1 MHRPGQ
7 PKSSTQSNNQVDKTP
22 SREAQTISTVQPVS
36 LSPSPGFDWL
46 ALGIVILI
54 AAFFA
59 LTARLNAQPATSLV
73 PVAVLS
79 ATGCGLLV
87 TALRK
92 LRTPL
97 GVGLFAAALGGF
109 FVALFQ
115 FLVALTYPG
124 VLDTLSAGGPS
135 SGAFLSTWGLVM
147 GFSILFSAAG
157 AVLGHLA
164 FAPLRP
170 LPPARSSPK
179 DSTASTAPAGSL
191 SICDGEGRGEAA
203 PLEEQAA
210 NQVELVEDDVLSSE
224 NEKNAA
230 GEGDQH
236 SDEEDRQP
244 LQPTRSAFSYFVTIL
259 LLGLAPTVIAYVF
272 SAAFDFTL
280 SLNQVIP
287 GPYPTLRLLSTLLP
301 WQIPLPID
309 VSGNIGNII
318 TFSLLW
324 RIPLF
329 LGNPKPFD
337 LQALEPFVFN
347 GAALALL
354 LLTMHR
360 HNTGTSRP
368 SLSPGWPV
376 YLLLEAALGLALIL
390 PADLWIFQG
399 LRGLLQLPA
408 IVVPIRTLSILNPLT
423 FSLNLLTGLLVCIV
437 IGVSLR
443 MLLNKRTQIRWHRKK

>member
-7 PKSSTQSNNQVDKTP
+7 PKSSTQSNEEAP
-22 SREAQTISTVQPVS
+22 SRKAQTISTMQPVS
-36 LSPSPGFDWL
+36 LSTSHGFDWL
-46 ALGIVILI
+46 ALGVVILI

-59 LTARLNAQPATSLV
+59 FTARLNAQPATSLV

-92 LRTPL
+92 LRTPQ

-115 FLVALTYPG
+115 FLMALTYPG
-124 VLDTLSAGGPS
+124 VLDTLSAGGPL
-135 SGAFLSTWGLVM
+135 SGAFLSTWGLVI

-179 DSTASTAPAGSL
+179 DSTALTT
-191 SICDGEGRGEAA
+191 EEQAA
-203 PLEEQAA
+203 DASLEEQAA
-210 NQVELVEDDVLSSE
+210 DQVELVEDDVLSSE
-224 NEKNAA
+224 NEENAA
-230 GEGDQH
+230 GGGEQH
-236 SDEEDRQP
+236 SGEEDMQP
-244 LQPTRSAFSYFVTIL
+244 LQPTRSAFSYLVTIL

-280 SLNQVIP
+280 GLNQVIL

-301 WQIPLPID
+301 WQIPLPIA

-360 HNTGTSRP
+360 HNTSTSRP

-376 YLLLEAALGLALIL
+376 YLSLEAALGLVLIL

-399 LRGLLQLPA
+399 LRGLLQLPG
-408 IVVPIRTLSILNPLT
+408 IVVPIRTLSILDPLT
-423 FSLNLLTGLLVCIV
+423 FSLNLITGLLVCIA

-443 MLLNKRTQIRWHRKK
+443 MLLNKRTQISWHRRK